1 LNLFSKQ
8 PRRKNL
14 RIKMFQEENFKSFS
28 FTMLDR
34 IIVIGE
40 EERGGGGGI
49 ADRFNSVMFLNI

>member
-1 LNLFSKQ
+1 
-8 PRRKNL
+8 
-14 RIKMFQEENFKSFS
+14 MFQEENFKSFS